1 MKTFVEL
8 RKQLDEVNFKSDQK
22 NLELSRTKV
31 KNTEVFYHSEKKGS
45 KKVRVWVKPKS
56 AKTPEELGV
65 FKDMKTA
72 EKSANQFVKL
82 MGEDVTEGID
92 FLQRVVTHTKTDDM
106 LKEINWLGEVK
117 EFPQSAIDVIAK
129 QTDKND
135 HNGSVKMLAR
145 ALGLKKEE
153 KIMEYVAQI
162 HKIERSMSPNLISY
176 RTEIMNRCLKVADKM
191 YSNAKDIHGAF

>member
-82 MGEDVTEGID
+82 MGEDVSEGID

>member
-1 MKTFVEL
+1 
-8 RKQLDEVNFKSDQK
+8 
-22 NLELSRTKV
+22 
-31 KNTEVFYHSEKKGS
+31 
-45 KKVRVWVKPKS
+45 
-56 AKTPEELGV
+56 
-65 FKDMKTA
+65 
-72 EKSANQFVKL
+72 
-82 MGEDVTEGID
+82 
-92 FLQRVVTHTKTDDM
+92 M

>member
-1 MKTFVEL
+1 MKSFQEL
-8 RKQLDEVNFKSDQK
+8 RKELDEVNFKTDAK
-22 NLELSRTKV
+22 KLEISRTKI

-45 KKVRVWVKPKS
+45 NKVRVWVKPKS

-65 FKDMKTA
+65 FKDIKTA
-72 EKSANQFVKL
+72 KRSASQFVKL
-82 MGEDVTEGID
+82 MGEDIQEGLSVRKRLIA
-92 FLQRVVTHTKTDDM
+92 QTRTDDI

-145 ALGLKKEE
+145 ALGLKNEE
-153 KIMEYVAQI
+153 KIMEYIKQI

-191 YSNAKDIHGAF
+191 YSNAKDIHKAF

>member
-1 MKTFVEL
+1 MKSFQEL
-8 RKQLDEVNFKSDQK
+8 RKELDEVNFKTDAK
-22 NLELSRTKV
+22 KLEISRTKI

-45 KKVRVWVKPKS
+45 NKVRVWVKPKS

-82 MGEDVTEGID
+82 MGEDVTEGMD
-92 FLQRVVTHTKTDDM
+92 FLKRVITHTKTNDI

-117 EFPQSAIDVIAK
+117 EFPQSVIDVIAK

-135 HNGSVKMLAR
+135 HNRAVKMLAR
-145 ALGLKKEE
+145 SLGLKNEE
-153 KIMEYVAQI
+153 KIMEYIKQI

-191 YSNAKDIHGAF
+191 YSNAKDIHKAF